1 MKPKRRVYFV
11 SDRTGITAEVLGRTL
26 LSQFPNV
33 DFDKHTL
40 PFIDTVDKAR
50 GVVAEINGAGRGN
63 SERPIVLTTLIDE
76 QVRAVLSGV
85 DALCLDLFEG
95 FIRRL
100 ESELGQ
106 ESSHALGLTHGRR
119 DEITYQKRM
128 DAVNFALTHDD
139 GVNAQAYDKA
149 DIILIGVSRTGKTPT
164 CLYLAMQYG
173 FRAANYP
180 LTPDDFGAG
189 VLPKPVAG
197 HKKKLFGL
205 TIAPERLTRIRHER
219 RPDSH
224 YAALDTCRREVS
236 AAENLMRQAAIPVLD
251 TTSKSVEEI
260 AISLLHATGLIKRVK
275 L

>member
-40 PFIDTVDKAR
+40 PFIDTEEKAR
-50 GVVAEINGAGRGN
+50 EVVASINKVRHSHNA
-63 SERPIVLTTLIDE
+63 RPIVLTTLINED
-76 QVRAVLSGV
+76 VRAAMADV

-106 ESSHALGLTHGRR
+106 ESSHALGLTHGMR

-180 LTPDDFGAG
+180 LTPEDFESG
-189 VLPKPVAG
+189 VLPKPIAG
-197 HKKKLFGL
+197 YKKKLFGL
-205 TIAPERLTRIRHER
+205 TIAPERLSRIRNER
-219 RPDSH
+219 RPNSQ
-224 YAALDTCRREVS
+224 YASLDNCRRELS
-236 AAENLMRQAAIPVLD
+236 AADSLMRQASIPVLD
-251 TTSKSVEEI
+251 TSSKSVEEI